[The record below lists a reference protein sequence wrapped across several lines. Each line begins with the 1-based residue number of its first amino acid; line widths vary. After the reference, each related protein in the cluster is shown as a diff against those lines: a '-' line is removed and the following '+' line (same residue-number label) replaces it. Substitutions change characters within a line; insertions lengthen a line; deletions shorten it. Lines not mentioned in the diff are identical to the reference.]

1 MCGLWIRA
9 TTYGHISCVFVVR
22 STAQVNTT
30 SYLEKSATVNLSI
43 FKFKA
48 CFNKNIK
55 KNKFKP
61 IYIVNF
67 II

>member
-1 MCGLWIRA
+1 MV
-9 TTYGHISCVFVVR
+9 TYHVCVR
-22 STAQVNTT
+22 SSFTAQVNTT

-43 FKFKA
+43 CKLKA

-55 KNKFKP
+55 KINLNLS
-61 IYIVNF
+61 IVNF